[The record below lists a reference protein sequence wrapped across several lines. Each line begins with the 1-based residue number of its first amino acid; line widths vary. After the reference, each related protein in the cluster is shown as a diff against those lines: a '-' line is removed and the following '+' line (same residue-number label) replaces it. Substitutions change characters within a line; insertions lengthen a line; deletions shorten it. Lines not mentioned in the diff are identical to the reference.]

1 MSVRDRVP
9 RAPRAYERGGVKW
22 RGPVASASPRDS
34 VPLNIADLRTEYKRE
49 ALDERDVA
57 THPFRQFEA
66 WFAEAVRAEV
76 LEANAMTLATA
87 DAEGRPSAR
96 VVLLK
101 GFDER
106 GFVFFTNYESRKARD
121 LATRRDA
128 ALLFF
133 WPELERQIRIEG
145 TVAKV
150 AERESSAYFASR
162 PRGARL
168 GAWASP
174 QSELVDGRLALEARF
189 AAMEA
194 QYGEAGDDI
203 PRPAHWG
210 GYRLAPSMLEF
221 WQGRPSRLH
230 DRIRYRRDPHSP
242 DRWVIERLAP

>member
-1 MSVRDRVP
+1 M
-9 RAPRAYERGGVKW
+9 
-22 RGPVASASPRDS
+22 ASPSQSPRDRA
-34 VPLNIADLRTEYKRE
+34 PLNIADLRIEYKRE

-57 THPFRQFEA
+57 PHPFGQFAA
-66 WFAEAVRAEV
+66 WFDEAVRAEV
-76 LEANAMTLATA
+76 IEANAMTLATA

-106 GFVFFTNYESRKARD
+106 GFVFFTNYQSRKSRELAARP
-121 LATRRDA
+121 DA

-145 TVAKV
+145 VVAKV
-150 AERESSAYFASR
+150 AELESSTYFASR

-174 QSELVDGRLALEARF
+174 QSELIDGRAALEARF

-194 QYGEAGDDI
+194 
-203 PRPAHWG
+203 
-210 GYRLAPSMLEF
+210 
-221 WQGRPSRLH
+221 
-230 DRIRYRRDPHSP
+230 
-242 DRWVIERLAP
+242 